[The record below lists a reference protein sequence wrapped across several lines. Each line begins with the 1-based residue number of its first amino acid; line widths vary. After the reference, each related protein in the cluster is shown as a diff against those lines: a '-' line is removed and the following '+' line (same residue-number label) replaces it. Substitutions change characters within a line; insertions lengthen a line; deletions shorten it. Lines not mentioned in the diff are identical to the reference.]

1 MSLRQVRLNTLADI
15 KTRLQEFPG
24 KKINI
29 VLRTRKVLFGKLV
42 SVDDRQLIFAD
53 MRQKKISL
61 LLEEISEVYLD
72 FKE

>member
-1 MSLRQVRLNTLADI
+1 MSLRQVRLNTLPAI

-29 VLRTRKVLFGKLV
+29 VLRTRKVLFGTLV

-53 MRQKKISL
+53 MRQRKISL
-61 LLEEISEVYLD
+61 LFEEISEVYLD